1 MRKKPPAQTKPEIRR
16 AEVLAARRGVWRE
29 AALESAA
36 RLFAARGFRATSMK
50 DVSDDSGL
58 ALRALYQAF
67 ASKDDL
73 FVAVVD
79 SAYARLLPVL
89 TDDDD
94 NGVDPGARVL
104 RVIDGMFASVNASR
118 EAFLIHARGNQG
130 TSATLRDGRDP
141 FAPYVELVHE
151 QVARI
156 VGAAQDAGHAP
167 GIPPRVIAAA
177 MIATITALCQQ
188 ELVSNPKA
196 DVTRLA
202 PSVRVLFEPHFSRQ
216 SRAAQNPQS

>member
-1 MRKKPPAQTKPEIRR
+1 VPKKPAAQTKPQIRR
-16 AEVLAARRGVWRE
+16 AEVLAARRRVWRE

-36 RLFAARGFRATSMK
+36 RLFAANGFQATSMR
-50 DVSDDSGL
+50 DVANDSGL

-67 ASKDDL
+67 ASKDEL

-79 SAYARLLPVL
+79 TAYARLLPVL
-89 TDDDD
+89 TDDDVD
-94 NGVDPGARVL
+94 DPGARVL
-104 RVIDGMFASVNASR
+104 RVIDGMFSSVNASR

-130 TSATLRDGRDP
+130 TAAKLVDGRDP
-141 FAPYVELVHE
+141 YAPYVELVHE

-156 VGAAQDAGHAP
+156 VGAAQDAGHTP

-188 ELVSNPKA
+188 ELGSDPKA

-202 PSVRVLFEPHFSRQ
+202 PSVRALFEPHFSRQ
-216 SRAAQNPQS
+216 SPADPPRRA